1 MSYRGWSFLISCC
14 AIATFVTANA
24 LADDKLAP
32 ADEYFGPTK
41 MSPLEVTNRIN
52 DAERTGANYDGL
64 MNTQSAVEDWAE
76 KYPNDPWIAP
86 REIRLFKLFS
96 ALHSDEGDIE
106 ADHCRQ
112 FIHEHFPQV
121 EYGILA
127 TDSGSPQ

>member
-1 MSYRGWSFLISCC
+1 MYNRGRSFFFSCC
-14 AIATFVTANA
+14 AIVTLMTAA
-24 LADDKLAP
+24 AVADDNLAP
-32 ADEYFGPTK
+32 VDEYFGPTR
-41 MSPLEVTNRIN
+41 MSPLEVTNRIS
-52 DAERTGANYDGL
+52 DAERGGSNYDGL
-64 MNTQSAVEDWAE
+64 MNTQSAIEDWTE

-106 ADHCRQ
+106 AGHCRQ

-127 TDSGSPQ
+127 VEPGGSQ